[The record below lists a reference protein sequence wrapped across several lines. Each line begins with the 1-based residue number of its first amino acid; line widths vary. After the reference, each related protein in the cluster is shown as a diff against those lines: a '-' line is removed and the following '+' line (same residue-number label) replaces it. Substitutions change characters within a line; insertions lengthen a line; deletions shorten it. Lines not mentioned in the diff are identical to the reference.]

1 MFLTFSIS
9 IKSFFTKFT
18 FERLLLWMCS
28 PMFTQI
34 SILKNLVEM
43 ENVRNM
49 NVCIM
54 RECIYMWVLSQ
65 NILPKWKHDWTG
77 TYILK
82 CNCCNNWLFWNEKL
96 IEQWWTHY
104 EQMLFKCKLC
114 KKRFSWNGKFKEHE
128 CMYHEKMHWNIN
140 FVEKY

>member
-1 MFLTFSIS
+1 MEIWLNIGEHIHNRSHS
-9 IKSFFTKFT
+9 NVFFVKKD
-18 FERLLLWMCS
+18 LL
-28 PMFTQI
+28 
-34 SILKNLVEM
+34 EM

-82 CNCCNNWLFWNEKL
+82 CNCCINWLFWNEKL

-104 EQMLFKCKLC
+104 EQMLFKCKMC
-114 KKRFSWNGKFKEHE
+114 KERFSWNGKFKEHE
-128 CMYHEKMHWNIN
+128 CIYHEKMHWNIN

>member
-1 MFLTFSIS
+1 MKTWVNIGEHIYNRSHSNVNFV
-9 IKSFFTKFT
+9 KKD
-18 FERLLLWMCS
+18 
-28 PMFTQI
+28 
-34 SILKNLVEM
+34 LVEM

-82 CNCCNNWLFWNEKL
+82 CNCCNNWFFEMKSWLNIGEHIMNRCYSNVKCVKKYFLAMENLRNMNVCIMRKC
-96 IEQWWTHY
+96 IE
-104 EQMLFKCKLC
+104 
-114 KKRFSWNGKFKEHE
+114 
-128 CMYHEKMHWNIN
+128 I
-140 FVEKY
+140 